1 MRIFTFHINL
11 SYHEFMPFYQGQIQ
25 NIEVKDSF
33 QQVIWIN
40 GRHFR
45 PFFTLNGVKGLFKL
59 TLDQRGNIISLH
71 KLE

>member
-1 MRIFTFHINL
+1 MRVLTFHLQL

-25 NIEVKDSF
+25 NIEVRDMTG
-33 QQVIWIN
+33 QMIWIN

-45 PFFTLNGVKGLFKL
+45 PFFTLEGVHGQFRLMLNENGGL
-59 TLDQRGNIISLH
+59 ISLQ